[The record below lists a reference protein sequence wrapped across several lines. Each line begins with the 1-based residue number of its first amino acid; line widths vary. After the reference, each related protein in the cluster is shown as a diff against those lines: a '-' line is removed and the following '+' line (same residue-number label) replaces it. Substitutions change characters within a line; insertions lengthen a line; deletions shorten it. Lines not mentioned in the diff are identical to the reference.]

1 MPKHL
6 LPISITNFLKNV
18 RKNPANEKLK
28 TEIIEI
34 LYRYYFIL
42 IGLFIAIAF
51 LKLFLLLKE
60 PDYEYILYF
69 GERGTILIATLALLT
84 FAYASVLDYPEKE
97 AVRKSGKY
105 FLKSVLNFVI
115 GLIFSIGFRDVLTR
129 PPSNTFD
136 LPDFVI
142 VFPFYIA
149 VFVLLFSGLAMLIL
163 SAFYLTKGIT
173 GLTKSLKDESSD
185 KVVS

>member
-1 MPKHL
+1 MRKHR

-18 RKNPANEKLK
+18 RKNPANEEFKK
-28 TEIIEI
+28 EIIYI

-42 IGLFIAIAF
+42 IYFFITIAF
-51 LKLFLLLKE
+51 LKLFILLKE
-60 PDYEYILYF
+60 PDYESVIYF
-69 GERGTILIATLALLT
+69 GERGTILIATFALLT

-97 AVRKSGKY
+97 AVRKSGEY

-115 GLIFSIGFRDVLTR
+115 GLIFLIGFRDVLTR

-142 VFPFYIA
+142 VLPFYIA
-149 VFVLLFSGLAMLIL
+149 MFVLLFSGLAMLIL
-163 SAFYLTKGIT
+163 SASYLTKGII
-173 GLTKSLKDESSD
+173 GLTKTLKNEQSD
-185 KVVS
+185 KVV